1 MFCFFKIF
9 VTLTA
14 KFLALGLPQMWIARL
29 LQLQAEEIL
38 LFYVQKW
45 GKYR

>member
-1 MFCFFKIF
+1 
-9 VTLTA
+9 
-14 KFLALGLPQMWIARL
+14 MWIARL

-45 GKYR
+45 GKYRYHETPLCMQASFSGSTASEPF